1 MTSINAGGAFY
12 RVQNELTQNSNRLSQ
27 SMQRLASGQQNIAP
41 GDRTGSSAVAFSMK
55 AESASLKIGLMN
67 GTEALQSIEMVT
79 NDLAQMNDIVV
90 RLEEIHALGTNAFNT
105 SEDTAALTAEASNLL
120 TEMTRIASDAKWK
133 GTGIIKQNST
143 DTTTNTMNFGR
154 NAATIDVVLDAFEIP
169 EVALGFNT
177 IGDEIYGQIDVSAG
191 RNELGTAYK
200 LDATTDPANPVW
212 DSPQTIAA
220 RSVVVTGTSGDSFT
234 SGVVTLTDFDSK
246 VHDRTAQSK
255 LEINGAVYFE
265 HLTAA
270 GQASLTT
277 TTLADDDAIMLTTG
291 ESGLAAAA
299 DAYSAEA
306 VVAENGSLILKTTGI
321 DNQKKVEDRNHFGR
335 QVVITGTGDE
345 SKAQFTITGIDMDD
359 NVLIET
365 IQGKGAAAAATSVNF
380 FKSITSI
387 DGVGN
392 TGEKVKAG
400 SGAKT
405 SLILN
410 GALGSADDNSVF
422 IGKGKQVTISSTAN
436 NSGVKYS
443 VTGTD
448 KNDKIISE
456 KITGPA
462 ADGSVTGV
470 LFFKSITTIETDKV
484 VEDQTK
490 IGTHSKVASG
500 PKELGGSDIGS
511 GSAEGSIALSDLK
524 AVVDK
529 LNINAGTLF
538 NKVSNVMSHMGSLNA
553 GYQLDVASK
562 MDVDFAGETANLAK
576 GQILA
581 QAGTAMLA
589 QANAQ
594 QQGMLALLQS

>member
-105 SEDTAALTAEASNLL
+105 SEDTAALTAEANNLL

-177 IGDEIYGQIDVSAG
+177 IGDGIYGQIDVSAG
-191 RNELGTAYK
+191 RSELGTAYN
-200 LDATTDPANPVW
+200 LDTTTDPHNPVW

-234 SGVVTLTDFDSK
+234 SGVVTLTDYDSK

-291 ESGLAAAA
+291 ESGLAADAA
-299 DAYSAEA
+299 GYSVEA
-306 VVAENGSLILKTTGI
+306 AVAENGSLILLTTGI
-321 DNQKKVEDRNHFGR
+321 DNQKAVEDRNHFGR

-365 IQGKGAAAAATSVNF
+365 MGGKNAGAATSVNF

-405 SLILN
+405 SLVLN

-422 IGKGKQVTISSTAN
+422 IGDGKQVTISSTADN
-436 NSGVKYS
+436 TGVKYQ

-456 KITGPA
+456 KITGPGVDA
-462 ADGSVTGV
+462 TVIGV
-470 LFFKSITTIETDKV
+470 LFFKSITKIETDIV
-484 VEDQTK
+484 VVDKTK

>member
-105 SEDTAALTAEASNLL
+105 SEDTAALTAEANNLL

-191 RNELGTAYK
+191 RNELGTAYN

-291 ESGLAAAA
+291 ESGTAANA
-299 DAYSAEA
+299 DIYSAEA
-306 VVAENGSLILKTTGI
+306 VVAENGSLKLITSGI
-321 DNQKKVEDRNHFGR
+321 DNQGKVEDRNHFGR

-405 SLILN
+405 QLVLD
-410 GALGSADDNSVF
+410 GALGSADDNSAF
-422 IGKGKQVTISSTAN
+422 IGDGKQVTISSTGD
-436 NSGVKYS
+436 NSGLKYY

-462 ADGSVTGV
+462 ADESVTGV
-470 LFFKSITTIETDKV
+470 LFFKSITKIETDIV
-484 VEDQTK
+484 VEGMTK
-490 IGTHSKVASG
+490 IGIHSKVASG

>member
-12 RVQNELTQNSNRLSQ
+12 RVQNELNQNSNRLSQ

-105 SEDTAALTAEASNLL
+105 SEDTAALTAEANNLL

-191 RNELGTAYK
+191 RSELGTAYN
-200 LDATTDPANPVW
+200 LDTTTDPANPVW

-220 RSVVVTGTSGDSFT
+220 RSAVVTGTSGDSFT
-234 SGVVTLTDFDSK
+234 SGVVTLTDYDSK

-291 ESGLAAAA
+291 ESGLAADAA
-299 DAYSAEA
+299 GYSVEA
-306 VVAENGSLILKTTGI
+306 AVAENGSLILLTTGI
-321 DNQKKVEDRNHFGR
+321 DNQKAVEDRNHFGR
-335 QVVITGTGDE
+335 QVVITSTGDE
-345 SKAQFTITGIDMDD
+345 STAQFTITGIDMDD

-365 IQGKGAAAAATSVNF
+365 ITGGNAGSVTSDNF

-405 SLILN
+405 SLVLN

-422 IGKGKQVTISSTAN
+422 IGDGKQVTISSTAD
-436 NSGVKYS
+436 NSGVKYQ

-456 KITGPA
+456 EITGPA
-462 ADGSVTGV
+462 AAASVTGV
-470 LFFKSITTIETDKV
+470 LFFKSITKIETDITVKGMT
-484 VEDQTK
+484 E